1 MTTFEPQ
8 ATNTGA
14 QSTTTATR
22 DEGVAPGKQ
31 SLTSKL
37 PSADPKRTEKPLT
50 KQEAFVHKYAASAAS
65 LENKDG
71 IPALF
76 TLAQGALE
84 SGWGEKAIDNALF
97 GIKAG
102 ASWTGKKQLVTTTE
116 YFADD
121 KQGSKFPEVISITK
135 VADHKY
141 KYIVKDYFRD
151 YDTVEEGLA
160 DHSAFLITNKRYAPA
175 FNTTTPEAFAQAV
188 ADAGYATADGYGATL
203 KSMIASVKSRWPKEV
218 PMPSGNAKAVTGGKP
233 GGAAQTPAPGTKEH
247 TDAGTTPVAGGDK
260 PHPATAGQADPHPAA
275 PTSKTISGSVG
286 ANGANKPDDALVVK
300 DLLIKAGYAL
310 TMVPAVGPK
319 TIADIKDFQHKT
331 FGWKTPDG
339 LVEPGGE
346 TFKALAGG
354 GHAATAGPA
363 VTAGHVATAGH
374 TAANAPAN
382 TNTPATS
389 TKTGQSTSAE
399 NVQSGDVGGKL
410 DQFYDDFSHIK
421 VTHANKTVVV
431 KPPYYI
437 NTGKR
442 QENAL
447 AARKDNP
454 KVAELVNKL
463 VSGGEI
469 TANAKVG
476 KSQPS
481 DLKVILEAAVNDG
494 LVTFEA
500 GAMTDFLAKY
510 GLSVDCSGYVSQALN
525 HVMDGNNVQDK
536 GDALKPG
543 DTGSGSL
550 SGGTANFTTVEID
563 DIEPGD
569 TMHLSGHIRIINQVV
584 RDGKTVYFRTT
595 ESTAAVNPD
604 DKSNGLA
611 KRWWKWDGSK
621 TYTSWQNSEGNHP
634 AANDK
639 SWKVS
644 SESDNYGRYKK
655 LPSQANNA

>member
-1 MTTFEPQ
+1 M
-8 ATNTGA
+8 
-14 QSTTTATR
+14 
-22 DEGVAPGKQ
+22 
-31 SLTSKL
+31 
-37 PSADPKRTEKPLT
+37 
-50 KQEAFVHKYAASAAS
+50 
-65 LENKDG
+65 
-71 IPALF
+71 
-76 TLAQGALE
+76 
-84 SGWGEKAIDNALF
+84 
-97 GIKAG
+97 
-102 ASWTGKKQLVTTTE
+102 
-116 YFADD
+116 
-121 KQGSKFPEVISITK
+121 ISITK

-160 DHSAFLITNKRYAPA
+160 DHSAFLITNKRYAAA
-175 FNTTTPEAFAQAV
+175 FNTTTPDAFAQAV

-203 KSMIASVKSRWPKEV
+203 KAMIASVKSRWPKEV

-233 GGAAQTPAPGTKEH
+233 GGAAPTPAPGNKEH
-247 TDAGTTPVAGGDK
+247 TDTGTTPVASGPTPAHTNGSDK
-260 PHPATAGQADPHPAA
+260 PNPATAGPADPHPAA
-275 PTSKTISGSVG
+275 ATSKTISGSVG
-286 ANGANKPDDALVVK
+286 ANGANKPDDALVIK
-300 DLLIKAGYAL
+300 DLMIKAGYAL
-310 TMVPAVGPK
+310 TMVPAIGPK
-319 TIADIKDFQHKT
+319 TIADIKDFQQKT

-346 TFKALAGG
+346 TFKALAGA
-354 GHAATAGPA
+354 GHTATAD
-363 VTAGHVATAGH
+363 H
-374 TAANAPAN
+374 TAANAPTNA
-382 TNTPATS
+382 NTPATP
-389 TKTGQSTSAE
+389 TKTAQPTSAE

-454 KVAELVNKL
+454 KVTELVNKL

-481 DLKVILEAAVNDG
+481 DLKVILEAAVNDS

-500 GAMTDFLAKY
+500 GAMTEFLAKY

-525 HVMDGNNVQDK
+525 HVLDGNDVQDK
-536 GDALKPG
+536 GDALQPG

-550 SGGTANFTTVEID
+550 SGGTANFTKVEID
-563 DIEPGD
+563 DVEPGD

-584 RDGKTVYFRTT
+584 RDGKTMYFRTT

-604 DKSNGLA
+604 NQSNGLA

-621 TYTSWQNSEGNHP
+621 TYTSWENSEGNHP
-634 AANDK
+634 AAEDK

-644 SESDNYGRYKK
+644 QESDNYGRYKK
-655 LPSQANNA
+655 LPNRANNA